1 MPNPRTTVILF
12 LTARYLV
19 IAAMVLAFW
28 WAYRAA

>member
-1 MPNPRTTVILF
+1 MANPRTTVVLF

-28 WAYRAA
+28 WAYHPA